1 MKIVIASDHA
11 AVKEKT
17 ELTKWL
23 KEESHKVTDKGTFT
37 EESCDYPDF
46 AYLAALDVSEEKSE
60 RAIIICG
67 SGVGVSIVANK
78 VKNVRAALCYNSEI
92 AKLSRQHNNANIL
105 CYGARF
111 ISLDSAKKMIN
122 IFLNTEFEG
131 GRHQSRVDKIHSL
144 TEK

>member
-11 AVKEKT
+11 GIKEKT
-17 ELTKWL
+17 ELTRWL
-23 KEESHKVTDKGTFT
+23 KEKSHKVTDKGTFT

>member
-1 MKIVIASDHA
+1 MNIVIASDHA
-11 AVKEKT
+11 AVKEKAD
-17 ELTKWL
+17 LIKWL
-23 KEESHKVTDKGTFT
+23 EEKSKKVTDKGTFT

-46 AYLAALDVSEEKSE
+46 AFTAAKDVSEGKAE
-60 RAIIICG
+60 RGIIICG

-92 AKLSRQHNNANIL
+92 AKLSRRHNNANVL

-111 ISLDSAKKMIN
+111 FTLDEAKEMID
-122 IFLNTEFEG
+122 IFLKTEFEG
-131 GRHQSRVDKIHSL
+131 GRHGRRVDKIHSL